1 MFWGLGGRFFSSK
14 VKISFSEGGGGGRK
28 KNFLGVSAER
38 EKCFGEG
45 GGLCEKKMFLRFGEF
60 WDRGC

>member
-1 MFWGLGGRFFSSK
+1 MFWGLGRRFVFSK

-28 KNFLGVSAER
+28 NFFGGVGAER
-38 EKCFGEG
+38 KKCFCEG
-45 GGLCEKKMFLRFGEF
+45 GGLCEKKMFLRFGKF